1 MQILTVLFVFVGR
14 SSSIVDA
21 NLRVLRDRMEEV
33 RIKERLERCCVAEQG
48 WNYVP
53 TYTYRR
59 KRDEESVQFLQLIGM
74 VGGTF
79 GLTIF
84 SGTFCL
90 YIISLLVHMS
100 LWNSY
105 VHVQS
110 TRIYFTAFT
119 IRCIFPYFYFYI
131 HSFANTI
138 QWKKFICNEQAI
150 NLCITFIFLLLK
162 MGGQYN
168 S

>member
-1 MQILTVLFVFVGR
+1 MVSSLPIHICGAVLPCKKTRVSRSFPAVRAQCFRDEGR

-100 LWNSY
+100 L
-105 VHVQS
+105 
-110 TRIYFTAFT
+110 
-119 IRCIFPYFYFYI
+119 
-131 HSFANTI
+131 
-138 QWKKFICNEQAI
+138 
-150 NLCITFIFLLLK
+150 
-162 MGGQYN
+162 
-168 S
+168 

>member
-1 MQILTVLFVFVGR
+1 MVSSLPIHISGAVLPCKKTRGSRHLPAVRAQCFRDEGR

-21 NLRVLRDRMEEV
+21 NLRVLRDRIEEV

-48 WNYVP
+48 WNYAP

-100 LWNSY
+100 L
-105 VHVQS
+105 
-110 TRIYFTAFT
+110 
-119 IRCIFPYFYFYI
+119 
-131 HSFANTI
+131 
-138 QWKKFICNEQAI
+138 
-150 NLCITFIFLLLK
+150 
-162 MGGQYN
+162 
-168 S
+168 